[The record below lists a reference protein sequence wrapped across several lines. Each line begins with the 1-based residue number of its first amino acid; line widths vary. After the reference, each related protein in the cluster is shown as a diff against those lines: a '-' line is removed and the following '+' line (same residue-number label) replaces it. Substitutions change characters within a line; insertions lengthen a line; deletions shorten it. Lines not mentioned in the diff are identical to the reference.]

1 MVVVSIF
8 FRKKYMSRNKLRL
21 LCLYVARSC
30 INTHIYLGM
39 MFIICS
45 SIRELKYIG
54 YYYITKKGRHVRI
67 GFKYSAD
74 SFLCSLLSRMFCA
87 FAFFFPFHQYIVCL
101 TSFDCRP
108 LRRTCIIVRAGVV
121 SGLYVSFHFHWC
133 CFIYPQYL
141 IYLYCSS

>member
-1 MVVVSIF
+1 MVVLSIF
-8 FRKKYMSRNKLRL
+8 FRKNYMSKNKLRL
-21 LCLYVARSC
+21 LCLYVTRSC

-54 YYYITKKGRHVRI
+54 I
-67 GFKYSAD
+67 
-74 SFLCSLLSRMFCA
+74 LSRLLLYNQKRTSCQNTPLIVFSVVCSRGCFMPLP
-87 FAFFFPFHQYIVCL
+87 FFLLHQYIVCL

-121 SGLYVSFHFHWC
+121 SGLYVSYHFHWC